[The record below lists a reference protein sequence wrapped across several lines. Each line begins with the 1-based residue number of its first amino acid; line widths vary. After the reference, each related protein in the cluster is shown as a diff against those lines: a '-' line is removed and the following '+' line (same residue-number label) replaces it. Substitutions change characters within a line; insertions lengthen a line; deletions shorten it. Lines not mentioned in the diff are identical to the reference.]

1 MLFGLDLK
9 DIWIFDLFFYTV
21 NFSLQLHL
29 VTKYKTSQREKIQA
43 ERKERNNK
51 LASLEATLVETTT
64 HLLTDGGEV

>member
-1 MLFGLDLK
+1 M
-9 DIWIFDLFFYTV
+9 
-21 NFSLQLHL
+21 
-29 VTKYKTSQREKIQA
+29 KYKTSQREKIQA